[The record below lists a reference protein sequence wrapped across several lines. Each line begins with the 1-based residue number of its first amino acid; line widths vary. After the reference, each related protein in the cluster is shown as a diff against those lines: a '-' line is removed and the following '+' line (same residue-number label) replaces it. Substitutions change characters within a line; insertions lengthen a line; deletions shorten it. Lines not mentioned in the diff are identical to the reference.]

1 LRKASQIEEA
11 FLYGLKRVNKQWKDG
26 NVERISK
33 NYEQSIDLMDSAK
46 NAEGLPILIIV
57 TA

>member
-1 LRKASQIEEA
+1 M
-11 FLYGLKRVNKQWKDG
+11 YGLKRVNKQWKDG

-33 NYEQSIDLMDSAK
+33 NYEQSIDLMVSAK

>member
-1 LRKASQIEEA
+1 M
-11 FLYGLKRVNKQWKDG
+11 YGLKRVNKH

-33 NYEQSIDLMDSAK
+33 NFEQSIDLMDSAK
-46 NAEGLPILIIV
+46 NAKGLPILIIV